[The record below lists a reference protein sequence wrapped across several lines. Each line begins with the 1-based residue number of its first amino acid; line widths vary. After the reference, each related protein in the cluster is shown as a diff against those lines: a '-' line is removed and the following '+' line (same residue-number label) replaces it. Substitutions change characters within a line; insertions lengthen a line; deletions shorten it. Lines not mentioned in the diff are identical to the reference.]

1 MFGKS
6 AVQRSRGLFGKEA
19 EAATTVLQGRL
30 VPKKSLQLAV
40 GPFYD
45 RFSLSGPKWAKVES
59 EANNAAVESPRGI
72 YQARVDEKGRL
83 KLPVDMQQL
92 LNASGEQ
99 KVFITSLDEVT
110 ARIYPIAVWR
120 KNEMILAEA
129 TEDPETAEDIAFLAN
144 DLGADSEVDGQG
156 RVLLPT
162 ELRRLLHLEGEQVWL
177 ECYQGGINIYNKDVY
192 EARKARAREN
202 RAAKLSAFRKLG
214 LR

>member
-6 AVQRSRGLFGKEA
+6 AVERSRGLFGKDA
-19 EAATTVLQGRL
+19 EGANCAAGRF
-30 VPKKSLQLAV
+30 VRKKSLQLAV

-129 TEDPETAEDIAFLAN
+129 TEDPETAEDI
-144 DLGADSEVDGQG
+144 
-156 RVLLPT
+156 
-162 ELRRLLHLEGEQVWL
+162 
-177 ECYQGGINIYNKDVY
+177 
-192 EARKARAREN
+192 
-202 RAAKLSAFRKLG
+202 
-214 LR
+214 